1 MGRRRARGNSFGPLV
16 ARIDKRAA
24 LHYNYE
30 RSCPAREDPK
40 SREAYRART
49 RHPQEER

>member
-1 MGRRRARGNSFGPLV
+1 MGRRRARGNSFDLLV

-30 RSCPAREDPK
+30 RSCPTREDQIM
-40 SREAYRART
+40 RGQRART